1 MKHFILGLFLVA
13 VGSQLNGQSSI
24 LPLGNRAYHIL
35 DRLEITTGVA
45 PTFHSALKPYNRREV
60 TAYASAIDT
69 ARISLGL
76 NNRYDLFYIFRDNN
90 EWLAT

>member
-13 VGSQLNGQSSI
+13 FGSHLTGQSSI

-35 DRLEITTGVA
+35 DRLEITTGVV

-60 TAYASAIDT
+60 TAYASAVDT
-69 ARISLGL
+69 AQISLGL
-76 NNRYDLFYIFRDNN
+76 SN
-90 EWLAT
+90 